1 MSRCRGPKEP
11 RIPTDARCRHL
22 HGFRSPSLC
31 RVFSGLEPPGVGQ
44 TENGGYGE
52 GSLPA
57 FMGYG
62 PEGLLSPS
70 MRKRSLSRPGEK
82 AIHDPLAPLAP
93 LGVTFVNTLDS
104 RTSEGNALR
113 TKPSSALG
121 TEGSQ
126 EPTLSQP

>member
-1 MSRCRGPKEP
+1 
-11 RIPTDARCRHL
+11 
-22 HGFRSPSLC
+22 
-31 RVFSGLEPPGVGQ
+31 
-44 TENGGYGE
+44 
-52 GSLPA
+52 
-57 FMGYG
+57 MGCG

-70 MRKRSLSRPGEK
+70 MRKRSLSSPGEK
-82 AIHDPLAPLAP
+82 DIRDPLAP
-93 LGVTFVNTLDS
+93 LGVTFVNTFDS